1 MKTPTIE
8 LVTEKTRIAEGAP
21 RTVPVLLRIT
31 PPEIETP
38 TERPQMNLSLVL
50 DRSGSM
56 GGDKIEQAKLAA
68 AHCVEQL
75 LPADRFSLVTFDDRI
90 DTLIPSASAG
100 NVELYKRLIGQ
111 IHARGSTALHE
122 AWVKGGIEVSEHLDE
137 RRVNRVILITDGQ
150 ANVGETRTGVIVE
163 QTAQLARRGVSTS
176 TIGIGRDF
184 NEELLVPM
192 ANAGEGNAW
201 HVEEAADMARIFEA
215 ELGGALNQFAREV
228 SLRIVPRDGVRITD
242 VMNDFER
249 DAAGGYVLP
258 NLISGRPL
266 EIVVEVSLPA
276 GAAGETLAAFDVELR
291 FTDQRSAKHVTAATS
306 LSVEFASLEAVEG
319 LPEET
324 AVREAIVLLANA
336 RARAEA
342 IRDMDRGNYDY
353 AVQRVRAAHAS
364 TFALYSVLPSAAMFD
379 EVSKLEAE
387 LNELDSRDLDAM
399 TRKKMRYAA
408 EIRRKGR

>member
-1 MKTPTIE
+1 MKTPKIE

-56 GGDKIEQAKLAA
+56 NGDKIEQAKLAA

-100 NVELYKRLIGQ
+100 NVELYKRLIGR

-122 AWVKGGIEVSEHLDE
+122 AWVKGGIEVSEHLDD

-150 ANVGETRTGVIVE
+150 ANVGETRTGTIVE

-201 HVEEAADMARIFEA
+201 HVEEAGDMARIFEA

-228 SLRIVPRDGVRITD
+228 LLRIVPRDGVRITD

-266 EIVVEVSLPA
+266 EIVVEAALPA
-276 GAAGETLAAFDVELR
+276 GAAGETLAAFDVDLR
-291 FTDQRSAKHVTAATS
+291 FTDQRSAEHLTATAALT
-306 LSVEFASLEAVEG
+306 VEFGTAEEVAG
-319 LPEET
+319 LPLNADVNR
-324 AVREAIVLLANA
+324 AVVLLANA

-342 IRDMDRGNYDY
+342 IREMDRGNFDV
-353 AVQRVRAAHAS
+353 ARQHVRAAHAAS
-364 TFALYSVLPSAAMFD
+364 IDLYALAPSASMFD

-387 LNELDSRDLDAM
+387 LNELDSRDLDVM

>member
-1 MKTPTIE
+1 MKTPKIE
-8 LVTEKTRIAEGAP
+8 LITEKSKLAEGTP
-21 RTVPVLLRIT
+21 ETVPVLLRIT

-56 GGDKIEQAKLAA
+56 NGDKIEQAKLAA

-75 LPADRFSLVTFDDRI
+75 LPADRMSVVIFDDRI
-90 DTLIPSASAG
+90 ETLIPSAPTA
-100 NVELYKRLIGQ
+100 NPELYKRLIGR
-111 IHARGSTALHE
+111 IHVGGSTALHE
-122 AWVKGGIEVSEHLDE
+122 AWVKGGIEVSEHLDD

-150 ANVGETRTGVIVE
+150 ANVGETRTGTIV
-163 QTAQLARRGVSTS
+163 AQARELAKKGVSTS

-192 ANAGEGNAW
+192 ADAGEGNAW
-201 HVEEAADMARIFEA
+201 HVQEAGDMARIFEA

-266 EIVVEVSLPA
+266 EIVVEAALPA

-291 FTDQRSAKHVTAATS
+291 FTDQRSAEHVTASAT
-306 LSVEFASLEAVEG
+306 LSVEFATVEAVDG
-319 LPEET
+319 LPEDT

-342 IRDMDRGNYDY
+342 IRDMDRGNYD
-353 AVQRVRAAHAS
+353 AARQHVRAAHAMS
-364 TFALYSVLPSAAMFD
+364 MDIAIGIPSAALFD

-408 EIRRKGR
+408 ELRRKGR